1 MPHELDLI
9 ANRRSQ
15 IAALRAEHETAIK
28 ALDDESLELDVA
40 ERTIKRLMAKA
51 DFGHVVVAPPP
62 SRVGYPSLAS
72 IDTTGGTTR
81 KPPNIPTIP
90 EMITEILKPHVANG
104 TVTLGPAMTPKK
116 LADAIRVRWWPSVTP
131 TEISPIAWRMAK
143 RGELVKDGSL
153 YRRPDPLGEKIVPPD
168 GDEPSEDES

>member
-15 IAALRAEHETAIK
+15 IAALRAEHEVAIK
-28 ALDDESLELDVA
+28 ALDDETLELDVA
-40 ERTIKRLMAKA
+40 ERTIKRLAAKA
-51 DFGHVVVAPPP
+51 DFGHVVVPP
-62 SRVGYPSLAS
+62 SATLSLSTEAPSVVTS
-72 IDTTGGTTR
+72 R

-90 EMITEILKPHVANG
+90 EMITEILKPHAANG
-104 TVTLGPAMTPKK
+104 TSTYAPAMTPKQ

-153 YRRPDPLGEKIVPPD
+153 YRCLDPLGERIAPPE
-168 GDEPSEDES
+168 GDEPPEDEG

>member
-15 IAALRAEHETAIK
+15 IAARRVEHEAAIK
-28 ALDDESLELDVA
+28 ALDDEILELDVA

-51 DFGHVVVAPPP
+51 DFEHVVVAPSP
-62 SRVGYPSLAS
+62 SRAVAFLAS
-72 IDTTGGTTR
+72 IDTTGGTPR

-90 EMITEILKPHVANG
+90 EMITDILKPHAANG
-104 TVTLGPAMTPKK
+104 TVTYSPAMTPKQ
-116 LADAIRVRWWPSVTP
+116 LADAIRERWWPSVTP

-143 RGELVKDGSL
+143 RGELVKNGSL
-153 YRRPDPLGEKIVPPD
+153 YHRPDPLGEKIAPPD
-168 GDEPSEDES
+168 GGEPP